1 MIKQNIVFIENKAG
15 SLQKVTGLLKEAGID
30 IYGFACF
37 DAPEFALF
45 RMVTDKADEAEK
57 ILTENGY
64 MNRVTEVIAVDI
76 KDEVGGLNAVLE
88 VLGNCNVNLDYIYT
102 SYHRGN
108 SLPIMILQ
116 TDDVFVT
123 ENVLTN
129 NGRRRTDLA
138 DKPYF
143 SRAVCRDRN
152 YFCFG
157 ISVGDGTDTACYQ
170 LEILS
175 DVILTFPETGTRCF
189 YRAQTGS
196 CFWCDG

>member
-30 IYGFACF
+30 NRESFFRTIF
-37 DAPEFALF
+37 DNNSQGY
-45 RMVTDKADEAEK
+45 AEK

-129 NGRRRTDLA
+129 NGFRVLN
-138 DKPYF
+138 
-143 SRAVCRDRN
+143 S
-152 YFCFG
+152 
-157 ISVGDGTDTACYQ
+157 
-170 LEILS
+170 LE
-175 DVILTFPETGTRCF
+175 G
-189 YRAQTGS
+189 
-196 CFWCDG
+196 